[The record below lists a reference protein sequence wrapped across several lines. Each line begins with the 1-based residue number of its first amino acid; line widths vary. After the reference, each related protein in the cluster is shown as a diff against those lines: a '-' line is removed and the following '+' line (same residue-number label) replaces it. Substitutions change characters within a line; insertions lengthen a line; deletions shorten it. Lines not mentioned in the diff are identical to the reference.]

1 MSHPEFVHIGSIE
14 DKVVEECAELIKS
27 IMKAKRFG
35 YFNYNPLVTPSTKNI
50 DNIIS
55 EMIDVR
61 DRLKEYDN
69 FLSII
74 QKNKEKM
81 KAQIEAARLKREEA
95 KEEHKE
101 NPVIEDTTVETAV
114 DVSHIGS
121 LF

>member
-14 DKVVEECAELIKS
+14 DKVVEECAELIKA

-35 YFNYNPLVTPSTKNI
+35 YFNHNPLVTPLTKNI

-81 KAQIEAARLKREEA
+81 
-95 KEEHKE
+95 
-101 NPVIEDTTVETAV
+101 T
-114 DVSHIGS
+114 
-121 LF
+121 